1 MSSTLQ
7 QSADLVFMVRPASF
21 GFNAETAGSN
31 AFQQA
36 QQAVPADTNGTAV
49 REFDSFVRQLRAE
62 GVEVLVAEDSAPP
75 QRPDAIFPNNWVSFH
90 ADGTLVLYPM
100 LAANRRLER
109 RPELLDWVLERS
121 GFRVRRR
128 LDFTASEQQGVY
140 LEGTGSLVLD
150 HSKRV
155 AYAVPSLRTEPTL
168 VRRWCDEMGY
178 DCELF
183 AALDAA
189 GAPYYHTNVVLS
201 IGTRFAVIA
210 AEALPA
216 QDRERVLDRLSASG
230 REVIVISRDQAADFC
245 ANILELSTWDEALG
259 DSSVLAMSQR
269 ARAAFPP
276 AAFARLESC
285 VDRVIAAPLHL
296 IEQLGGGGARCML
309 AEVFR
314 NR

>member
-36 QQAVPADTNGTAV
+36 QRAVPADANSTAV

-121 GFRVRRR
+121 GFQVRR
-128 LDFTASEQQGVY
+128 
-140 LEGTGSLVLD
+140 
-150 HSKRV
+150 K
-155 AYAVPSLRTEPTL
+155 
-168 VRRWCDEMGY
+168 
-178 DCELF
+178 
-183 AALDAA
+183 
-189 GAPYYHTNVVLS
+189 
-201 IGTRFAVIA
+201 IG
-210 AEALPA
+210 
-216 QDRERVLDRLSASG
+216 
-230 REVIVISRDQAADFC
+230 
-245 ANILELSTWDEALG
+245 
-259 DSSVLAMSQR
+259 R
-269 ARAAFPP
+269 AH
-276 AAFARLESC
+276 
-285 VDRVIAAPLHL
+285 V
-296 IEQLGGGGARCML
+296 
-309 AEVFR
+309 
-314 NR
+314 